1 MGAFDVTVELG
12 RAGWQDEPGDLARLA
27 GLLELG
33 GELAAAVDLQG
44 ADREGHA
51 LKECIEELRGRR
63 TGPNRGLRVAQGR
76 CRSLRRCRI
85 STADIM

>member
-51 LKECIEELRGRR
+51 LKECIEELRRRFRLWPGRVPATTSQR
-63 TGPNRGLRVAQGR
+63 ET
-76 CRSLRRCRI
+76 RSR
-85 STADIM
+85 AEK